1 VKEVFWCKNCLNMS
15 TRPRITFDDDGWCN
29 ACQWM
34 KEKKKLSWDSRK
46 KELLNLLDAHRSKSG
61 GLHWIKGCIGC

>member
-1 VKEVFWCKNCLNMS
+1 
-15 TRPRITFDDDGWCN
+15 
-29 ACQWM
+29 M